1 MTLKEP
7 SPNALTACG
16 ENRVLK
22 GHDFRWNETAGLAG
36 SAFTL
41 SQSALEVQKETSHE
55 EE

>member
-1 MTLKEP
+1 MQAFFRSL
-7 SPNALTACG
+7 
-16 ENRVLK
+16 
-22 GHDFRWNETAGLAG
+22 FRWNETAGLAG

>member
-1 MTLKEP
+1 MGYP
-7 SPNALTACG
+7 SCG
-16 ENRVLK
+16 KAAVWNGSVTV
-22 GHDFRWNETAGLAG
+22 HDFRWNETAGLAG